1 MSDLD
6 TYGTPEFFVQDLARV
21 EEAGP
26 CRRLLF
32 TISRKS
38 DSGGTYKT
46 AVVSIVLPAAA
57 LPDTVQALV
66 IDISKPATAL
76 ASIPATARAN

>member
-1 MSDLD
+1 MSEVIDS
-6 TYGTPEFFVQDLARV
+6 YGTPEFFVQDLARI

-32 TISRKS
+32 TITRR
-38 DSGGTYKT
+38 DGSGGPYRS

-57 LPDTVQALV
+57 L
-66 IDISKPATAL
+66 S
-76 ASIPATARAN
+76 N